1 MESERVQMANSVL
14 HDLSLLN
21 GIEQW
26 HSVDDIVVGG
36 SSHSS
41 LSEGDAGSIVF
52 SGTICCDRGSG
63 YASIRSITNLFDLS
77 RYPGITIKVKGDAR
91 RYKLSLR
98 CATDFEGIAYRVGF
112 QTRKGLEQT
121 IRFRWDAFLPTY
133 QDRVLAA
140 APPLDPS
147 EIRSVGLVV
156 SSQESGSFRL
166 EILQID
172 VNTKRLL

>member
-1 MESERVQMANSVL
+1 MANRVL

-21 GIEQW
+21 AIEQW
-26 HSVDDIVVGG
+26 HSVDDVVIGG
-36 SSHSS
+36 SSRSR
-41 LSEGDAGSIVF
+41 LSAGETGSIVF
-52 SGTICCDRGSG
+52 SGTICSDRGSG
-63 YASIRSITNLFDLS
+63 YASIRSTTNLFDLS

-112 QTRKGLEQT
+112 ETRKGVEQT
-121 IRFRWDAFLPTY
+121 IRFRWDAFVPTY
-133 QDRVLAA
+133 RDRVLATA
-140 APPLDPS
+140 HPLDPS

-166 EILQID
+166 EILEID
-172 VNTKRLL
+172 VNSSRVG